1 MTATASLVVVVKL
14 VGNVC
19 FWALIWSLL
28 PVDSGVESPPAT
40 VLSESLAKSAPAG
53 SAALQ
58 DASSLVNLLSKV
70 DVSPVDLLSALS
82 KVQKP
87 SSFDGESSS
96 PD

>member
-1 MTATASLVVVVKL
+1 M
-14 VGNVC
+14 
-19 FWALIWSLL
+19 LL
-28 PVDSGVESPPAT
+28 LDPEVESPPAT
-40 VLSESLAKSAPAG
+40 VLSESLVKSTSTA

-82 KVQKP
+82 KVQKQ
-87 SSFDGESSS
+87 SSFDGENSS

>member
-1 MTATASLVVVVKL
+1 M
-14 VGNVC
+14 
-19 FWALIWSLL
+19 LL
-28 PVDSGVESPPAT
+28 LDPEVESPPAT
-40 VLSESLAKSAPAG
+40 VLSESLVKSTPTA

-82 KVQKP
+82 KVQKQ
-87 SSFDGESSS
+87 SSFDGENSS

>member
-1 MTATASLVVVVKL
+1 M
-14 VGNVC
+14 
-19 FWALIWSLL
+19 LL
-28 PVDSGVESPPAT
+28 LDPEVESPPAP
-40 VLSESLAKSAPAG
+40 VLSESLVKSTPTA

-82 KVQKP
+82 KVQKQ
-87 SSFDGESSS
+87 SSFDGENSS